1 MQLILCMCSSSSFT
15 SLIKEYQMVP
25 TISYGS
31 NNIFKCTDCNHFPSS
46 FSFPSLLEISLFTAF
61 SSSSSS
67 NNRIVGNSSNNS
79 NDTTAPYDNC
89 RRKTREKNTKMER
102 KKWKIW
108 GQDITVKMK
117 GRKADKEIKEKRWK
131 RREYSKIEKNNP
143 RENRLRKKM
152 GWIMIA
158 DKK

>member
-1 MQLILCMCSSSSFT
+1 M
-15 SLIKEYQMVP
+15 
-25 TISYGS
+25 
-31 NNIFKCTDCNHFPSS
+31 
-46 FSFPSLLEISLFTAF
+46 
-61 SSSSSS
+61 
-67 NNRIVGNSSNNS
+67 
-79 NDTTAPYDNC
+79 
-89 RRKTREKNTKMER
+89 
-102 KKWKIW
+102 
-108 GQDITVKMK
+108 KMK